1 MESRAAAVRRDG
13 EGTVNPSGVYGPIT
27 AYIHQP
33 VAVRPTV
40 FHFFSTF
47 HHVSSS
53 AFGFVL
59 AQPPPHRATR
69 KAASSTGI
77 SLHPPLPAP
86 TRRPRTTSAE
96 PANDATSSLA
106 VPDSPLT
113 PLSDTTTS
121 RESPP
126 HLPQP
131 SLPTRPSARIMS
143 KLEFPKLTEDLT
155 PAVIHGWIGRCED
168 TFEAWQAL
176 NPERKMEPRTLITL
190 AGLKM
195 EESTAA
201 TWWNE
206 NRDDMKKL
214 GSFAEFAQKVKDRFV
229 ASNWRMDALT
239 TFYSIHQNTSTF
251 PEFAKTLQTARNALS
266 SAGSGFTISDSI
278 LKNHLLFHSHPILR
292 LRICGQQSFPYAT
305 VKVDTLIATMSSAWA
320 SLIAEGVIRVP
331 RVYNTPTPLTIPAP
345 ASTST
350 SLPTP
355 PPSSTA
361 MSSSTSRPFL
371 PLTHADKEALRA
383 AGGCY
388 HCRKTP
394 QTPGWVKH
402 RSDSCPGDAALG
414 IPPRSASAVVAA
426 VGPVGFSST
435 YEEGYSAVAVV
446 MPAYNPEED
455 DYSSGSDDNDLSRS
469 Y

>member
-1 MESRAAAVRRDG
+1 MLPVVLVDLTGLARADAPATSGCLHHHLPPLDVFIFLFLILSTSDPSVRFGSAHLRFASAPTSDFRSDDLGSLSLGASVRSGDFTSDPTYLRHHSALVSGLGSASAPAPVQIIHHSFTSLPFFTQPEARQSHTLNLPVVLARWLIPSFPVRLRSRANVRLGRRIRSCSPWHHIRPV
-13 EGTVNPSGVYGPIT
+13 GTS
-27 AYIHQP
+27 
-33 VAVRPTV
+33 
-40 FHFFSTF
+40 F
-47 HHVSSS
+47 
-53 AFGFVL
+53 L
-59 AQPPPHRATR
+59 
-69 KAASSTGI
+69 
-77 SLHPPLPAP
+77 
-86 TRRPRTTSAE
+86 
-96 PANDATSSLA
+96 
-106 VPDSPLT
+106 
-113 PLSDTTTS
+113 
-121 RESPP
+121 
-126 HLPQP
+126 
-131 SLPTRPSARIMS
+131 PSARS
-143 KLEFPKLTEDLT
+143 GEY
-155 PAVIHGWIGRCED
+155 
-168 TFEAWQAL
+168 
-176 NPERKMEPRTLITL
+176 N
-190 AGLKM
+190 
-195 EESTAA
+195 
-201 TWWNE
+201 
-206 NRDDMKKL
+206 
-214 GSFAEFAQKVKDRFV
+214 
-229 ASNWRMDALT
+229 
-239 TFYSIHQNTSTF
+239 TF
-251 PEFAKTLQTARNALS
+251 PEFAKTLQTARNTLS

-278 LKNHLLFHSHPILR
+278 LKNHLLFHSHTILR
-292 LRICGQQSFPYAT
+292 LRVCGQQSFPYAT

-320 SLIAEGVIRVP
+320 SLIAEGIIRVP

-361 MSSSTSRPFL
+361 MLSSTSRPFL